1 MKNPLLPCIAI
12 AGIVLLEVVAM
23 LTGHNGTMLRIAL
36 VLIAGLGGFALDR
49 ILRKDK

>member
-1 MKNPLLPCIAI
+1 MLPCIAI

-23 LTGHNGTMLRIAL
+23 LTGHNGTLLRVAL

-49 ILRKDK
+49 IIRRSK